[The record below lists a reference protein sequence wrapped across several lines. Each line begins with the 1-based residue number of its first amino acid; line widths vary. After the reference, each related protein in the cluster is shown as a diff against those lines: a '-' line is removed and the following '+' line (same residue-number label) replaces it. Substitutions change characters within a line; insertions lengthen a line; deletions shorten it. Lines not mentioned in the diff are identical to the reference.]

1 MKKKIC
7 FIVTSPLVANAF
19 LPHHISV
26 LKTKFD
32 VYVVTNFTDS
42 LTTLSL
48 PQLEPNHSHHIQIE
62 RNIQVI
68 NDVKALLSLRRY
80 FKQMEFT
87 VVHSITPKAG
97 LLSMIAARMA
107 GIKNR
112 VHIFTGQV
120 WFTKTGLMQR
130 FLMLIDKVIVKFAT
144 HILVDGESQRQFL
157 IEKGIIKPANSRVF
171 GKGSISG
178 VEISRFNPDPSV
190 RKKIRGE
197 LALTDD
203 QVVFCFLGR
212 INKDKG
218 VLDLAN
224 AFKEL
229 IKHYSNARLLMVGYD
244 EGNLLPQI
252 QEIIGNDQSLII
264 YGPTS
269 KPELTLQGA
278 DVLCLPSYREGFGTS
293 VIEASLLGLAIIC
306 SDTYGLMDTIV
317 EDKTGLRHKVGN
329 VDSLYQQMKRLMD
342 SSGLRNYLGDNG
354 RQYVLENFSAEIV
367 SDYWLNFY
375 LENFEDNNAGYHR
388 I

>member
-278 DVLCLPSYREGFGTS
+278 DVLCLP
-293 VIEASLLGLAIIC
+293 
-306 SDTYGLMDTIV
+306 
-317 EDKTGLRHKVGN
+317 
-329 VDSLYQQMKRLMD
+329 
-342 SSGLRNYLGDNG
+342 
-354 RQYVLENFSAEIV
+354 
-367 SDYWLNFY
+367 
-375 LENFEDNNAGYHR
+375 
-388 I
+388 

>member
-26 LKTKFD
+26 LKSEFD
-32 VYVVTNFTDS
+32 IYVVTNFSDS
-42 LTTLSL
+42 LTSLSL
-48 PQLEPNHSHHIQIE
+48 PQLEPDHSHHIQIE
-62 RNIQVI
+62 RNIQLV
-68 NDVKALLSLRRY
+68 NDVRALLSLRRY
-80 FKQMEFT
+80 FKQMEFA

-97 LLSMIAARMA
+97 LLSMIAAKLA

-120 WFTKTGLMQR
+120 WFTKTGFMQR
-130 FLMLIDKVIVKFAT
+130 LLMLFDKVIVMFAT
-144 HILVDGESQRQFL
+144 YILVDGESQRQFL
-157 IEKGIIKPANSRVF
+157 IEKGIVQPANSRVF

-178 VEISRFNPDPSV
+178 VETSRFKPDPSV
-190 RKKIRGE
+190 RKKIREE
-197 LALTDD
+197 LSLTDD

-218 VLDLAN
+218 VLDLAK

-229 IKHYSNARLLMVGYD
+229 IKNYANARLLIVGYD
-244 EGNLLPQI
+244 EGNLLPEI
-252 QEIIGNDQSLII
+252 QEIIGNDKSLII
-264 YGPTS
+264 YGPTA

-293 VIEASLLGLAIIC
+293 IIEASLLGLAIVC

-317 EDKTGLRHKVGN
+317 ENETGLRHKVGD
-329 VDSLYQQMKRLMD
+329 VDSLYQQMEKLMEQPE
-342 SSGLRNYLGDNG
+342 LRKDLGNNG
-354 RQYVLENFSAEIV
+354 RAYVLENFSADTI
-367 SDYWLNFY
+367 SNHWLKFY
-375 LENFEDNNAGYHR
+375 KENF
-388 I
+388 

>member
-26 LKTKFD
+26 LKSEFD
-32 VYVVTNFTDS
+32 IYVVTNFSDS
-42 LTTLSL
+42 LTSLSL
-48 PQLEPNHSHHIQIE
+48 PQLEPDHSHHIQIE
-62 RNIQVI
+62 RNIQLV

-97 LLSMIAARMA
+97 LLSMIAAKLA

-120 WFTKTGLMQR
+120 WFTKTGFMQR
-130 FLMLIDKVIVKFAT
+130 LLMLLDKVIVRFAT

-157 IEKGIIKPANSRVF
+157 IEKGIIQPVNSRVF

-178 VEISRFNPDPSV
+178 VETSRFKPDPSV
-190 RKKIRGE
+190 RKKIREE
-197 LALTDD
+197 LSLTDD

-218 VLDLAN
+218 VLDLAK

-229 IKHYSNARLLMVGYD
+229 IKNYANARLLIVGYD
-244 EGNLLPQI
+244 EANLLPEVR
-252 QEIIGNDQSLII
+252 EIVGNDQSLII
-264 YGPTS
+264 YGPTP

-293 VIEASLLGLAIIC
+293 IIEASLLGLAIVC

-317 EDKTGLRHKVGN
+317 ENETGLRHKVGD
-329 VDSLYQQMKRLMD
+329 VDSLYQQMEKLMEQPE
-342 SSGLRNYLGDNG
+342 LRKDLGNNG
-354 RQYVLENFSAEIV
+354 REYVLENFSADTI
-367 SDYWLNFY
+367 SNHWLNFY
-375 LENFEDNNAGYHR
+375 KENF
-388 I
+388 